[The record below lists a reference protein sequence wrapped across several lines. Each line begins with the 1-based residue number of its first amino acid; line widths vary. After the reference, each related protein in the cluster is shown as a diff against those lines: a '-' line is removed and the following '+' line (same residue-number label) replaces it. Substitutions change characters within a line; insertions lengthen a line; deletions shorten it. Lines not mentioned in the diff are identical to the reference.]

1 MTAPSN
7 NHAISLIA
15 IPSHTDHGDSG
26 SISLGG
32 APWHASCMC
41 MTMSFQQ
48 RGVPVSILMKRS
60 GVSFFT
66 RRVLQR
72 WLRGEISTDTAVE
85 LIQGDQAERII
96 GTWTNL
102 RA

>member
-1 MTAPSN
+1 MASPPCGSELARLLHIPAMT
-7 NHAISLIA
+7 
-15 IPSHTDHGDSG
+15 
-26 SISLGG
+26 
-32 APWHASCMC
+32 
-41 MTMSFQQ
+41 FEQ

-85 LIQGDQAERII
+85 LIQNDQAERII
-96 GTWTNL
+96 GTWTNM

>member
-1 MTAPSN
+1 
-7 NHAISLIA
+7 
-15 IPSHTDHGDSG
+15 
-26 SISLGG
+26 
-32 APWHASCMC
+32 
-41 MTMSFQQ
+41 
-48 RGVPVSILMKRS
+48 MKRS

-85 LIQGDQAERII
+85 LIQSDQAERII
-96 GTWTNL
+96 GTWTNM

>member
-1 MTAPSN
+1 
-7 NHAISLIA
+7 
-15 IPSHTDHGDSG
+15 
-26 SISLGG
+26 
-32 APWHASCMC
+32 
-41 MTMSFQQ
+41 MSFEQ

-85 LIQGDQAERII
+85 LIQADQAERLI

-102 RA
+102 GA

>member
-1 MTAPSN
+1 
-7 NHAISLIA
+7 
-15 IPSHTDHGDSG
+15 
-26 SISLGG
+26 
-32 APWHASCMC
+32 
-41 MTMSFQQ
+41 
-48 RGVPVSILMKRS
+48 MKRS

-72 WLRGEISTDTAVE
+72 WVRGEITTDTAVE
-85 LIQGDQAERII
+85 LIQADEAERLI

>member
-1 MTAPSN
+1 MTSE
-7 NHAISLIA
+7 L
-15 IPSHTDHGDSG
+15 
-26 SISLGG
+26 
-32 APWHASCMC
+32 
-41 MTMSFQQ
+41 

-72 WLRGEISTDTAVE
+72 WLRGEITTEVAVD
-85 LIQGDQAERII
+85 LIQADEAERIV
-96 GTWTNL
+96 GTWTDL